1 MLKKR
6 LLILLILAL
15 TLVITTACGSASESG
30 GSGSEGA
37 NNASPNSG
45 SSDPEGS
52 DDVYTIKIGHVGSDT
67 QHYTTAA
74 KHFKELVE
82 ERSEGRIEVE
92 IYPSSQLGD
101 EREIYEGM
109 QMGTVEMGILS
120 SGPAAG
126 FVPEMALLDLG
137 YLYETREIA
146 QEVLNGPIGEKL
158 NEKMIEAGIRRLGVI
173 DIGFR
178 HIYGN
183 SPITSVNDL
192 QGLTIRTLE
201 TPAHIA
207 LFEELGANPTPMG
220 FSELYTGLQQGVVD
234 LAENTPDFFY
244 DSGHQEVVSDLSLTS
259 HAYLTIMHLISE
271 QFYQNLP
278 EDLQTIVTDAADETI
293 TYHNE
298 VIAEQ
303 QAEAFNLLEEDGITI
318 HEIDDLTPFI
328 EVAKKSWPGVAE
340 EIPGGM
346 ELLEEIL
353 EATGQTLD

>member
-1 MLKKR
+1 MFKKHFILTYCLLFMLVV
-6 LLILLILAL
+6 LA
-15 TLVITTACGSASESG
+15 ACGSESSKEASSADEGGSESG
-30 GSGSEGA
+30 E
-37 NNASPNSG
+37 
-45 SSDPEGS
+45 
-52 DDVYTIKIGHVGSDT
+52 DVYKIKIGHVGSDT

-74 KHFKELVE
+74 EHFKELVE
-82 ERSEGRIEVE
+82 ERSEGRIAVE
-92 IYPSSQLGD
+92 IFPSSQLGD

-146 QEVLNGPIGEKL
+146 QEILNGPIGEKL
-158 NEKMIEAGIRRLGVI
+158 NEKMIDEGIRRLGVI

-178 HIYGN
+178 HMYGN
-183 SPITSVNDL
+183 EAITSVEDFKS
-192 QGLTIRTLE
+192 TVIRTLE
-201 TPAHIA
+201 TPAHVA

-220 FSELYTGLQQGVVD
+220 YSELYTALQQGVVD

-244 DSGHQEVVSDLSLTS
+244 DSGHQEVVTDYSLTS
-259 HAYLTIMHLISE
+259 HVYLTIMHLISE
-271 QFYQNLP
+271 DFYQSLP
-278 EDLQTIVTDAADETI
+278 EDLQSIVTEAVEETVDF
-293 TYHNE
+293 HNS
-298 VIAEQ
+298 VIEEQ
-303 QAEAFNLLEEDGITI
+303 QSEALELLEADGVTI

-328 EVAKKSWPGVAE
+328 EEAKKSWAEVAE

-353 EATGQTLD
+353 DATGQTLD